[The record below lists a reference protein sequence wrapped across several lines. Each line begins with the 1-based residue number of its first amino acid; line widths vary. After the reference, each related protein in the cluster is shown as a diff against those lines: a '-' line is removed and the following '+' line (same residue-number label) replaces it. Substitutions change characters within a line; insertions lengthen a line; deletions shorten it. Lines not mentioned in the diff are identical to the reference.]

1 MRFRLWCAYTNT
13 RFPQRGGCSSTRE
26 WSMTKMRSRLCQC
39 CSLASVDPDS
49 SPVSVGVRTDRLW
62 FLLSAAVFI
71 LRIDEL
77 ILREWICFA
86 PVGVWPAAPSS
97 GNDEETFLHCS
108 GFTSLSALPLMH
120 AEVLFHMHLENTTSP
135 LVLSRRRWAF
145 VSRLWERFSFSLG
158 DSPLSSRC
166 CKPASLYADGRLC
179 LAGIRVFGAYC
190 CPQRWV
196 CQGRMPSKSAGEHY
210 ISHYLRTIGHFLLAA
225 GQRGWSLA
233 AKLMER
239 RAVWEGLASKRGK
252 RFQNW

>member
-1 MRFRLWCAYTNT
+1 MRLHQHTVSTAGRLQLHTGMINDEDEVPFVSVLQLGLCGSRLLT
-13 RFPQRGGCSSTRE
+13 RVCRGENWQTVIPPVCCSFHPEDWWADFKGMDLLRSCGCLTCSSFQRE
-26 WSMTKMRSRLCQC
+26 RWRNFP
-39 CSLASVDPDS
+39 SLLRFHLSICTAS
-49 SPVSVGVRTDRLW
+49 
-62 FLLSAAVFI
+62 
-71 LRIDEL
+71 
-77 ILREWICFA
+77 
-86 PVGVWPAAPSS
+86 
-97 GNDEETFLHCS
+97 
-108 GFTSLSALPLMH
+108 H
-120 AEVLFHMHLENTTSP
+120 ARRGAFHMHLENTTSP